1 MKNILSKIIEFIL
14 NVLAYKDKKET
25 DLEEKPII
33 DTNIPSEEEKA
44 PEVVEIKPSEVI
56 EQSKEETKKEE
67 PIINQVETKEPENDL
82 KTTPKEVC
90 VMLTNKERQTY
101 LKKLG
106 LYTKAID
113 NIRGSGQKKA
123 EKQFNIIFLNKSND
137 TYTEETDKLLR
148 EIYKSYVA
156 SPYMVSTD
164 WQYFKNFKF
173 SEFYCTCKKKYC
185 DGYNGLKD
193 KIPMRLLMVD
203 QYIRNYYNKSVS
215 FTSTIRCSKR
225 NKEVG
230 GVSNSKHMKFR
241 ANDLKCSGIKAND
254 VVNLV
259 YKGTNKL
266 PFVNYSYS
274 ITSTHAHVDVV
285 I

>member
-1 MKNILSKIIEFIL
+1 MIKKIIEFIIS
-14 NVLAYKDKKET
+14 VFKYKD
-25 DLEEKPII
+25 
-33 DTNIPSEEEKA
+33 
-44 PEVVEIKPSEVI
+44 
-56 EQSKEETKKEE
+56 EE
-67 PIINQVETKEPENDL
+67 PIINEIKVPSEEIKEKPTINQEEVKQPSNNTET
-82 KTTPKEVC
+82 TQKEVY
-90 VMLTNKERQTY
+90 VMLTNKEQQTY
-101 LKKLG
+101 LKKIG
-106 LYTKAID
+106 LYTKKIDGIKGNGHKLAI
-113 NIRGSGQKKA
+113 
-123 EKQFNIIFLNKSND
+123 KQFNIIFLNTKSEA
-137 TYTEETDKLLR
+137 YTEETDKLLR
-148 EIYKSYVA
+148 KIYNSYNA
-156 SPYMVSTD
+156 SPYMTSSD

-185 DGYNGLKD
+185 DGYNGLKE
-193 KIPMRLLMVD
+193 KIPMRLLMAD
-203 QYIRNYYNKSVS
+203 QYIRNYYNKPVS

-241 ANDLKCSGIKAND
+241 ANDLKCGGIKAND

>member
-1 MKNILSKIIEFIL
+1 MIKKIIEFIISL
-14 NVLAYKDKKET
+14 FTYKEEKTTSSKMEQVVEEPKIEV
-25 DLEEKPII
+25 LEE
-33 DTNIPSEEEKA
+33 
-44 PEVVEIKPSEVI
+44 EI
-56 EQSKEETKKEE
+56 KEE
-67 PIINQVETKEPENDL
+67 PIINQVEAKQLENNL
-82 KTTPKEVC
+82 ETTPKEVY

-164 WQYFKNFKF
+164 WKYFKNFKF